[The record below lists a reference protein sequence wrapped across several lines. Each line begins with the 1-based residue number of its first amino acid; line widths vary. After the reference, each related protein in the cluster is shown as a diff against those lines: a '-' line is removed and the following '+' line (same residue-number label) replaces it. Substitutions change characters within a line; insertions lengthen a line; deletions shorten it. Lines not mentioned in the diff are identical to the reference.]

1 MPLAA
6 PVTAAALPDIAVIG
20 IGLHAG
26 MKKAGGFRNFRK
38 LEPNHKAV
46 SALNV
51 DYPTESGIANTM

>member
-20 IGLHAG
+20 IGLHTG
-26 MKKAGGFRNFRK
+26 KKAGGFRNLRK

-51 DYPTESGIANTM
+51 DHPTESGIANTT